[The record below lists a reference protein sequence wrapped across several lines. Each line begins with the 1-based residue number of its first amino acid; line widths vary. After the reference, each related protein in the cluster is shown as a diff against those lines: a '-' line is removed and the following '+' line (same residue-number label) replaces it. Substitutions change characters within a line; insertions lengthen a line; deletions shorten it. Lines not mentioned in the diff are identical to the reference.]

1 MGSGQTAR
9 FDRPYSNT
17 IFTSGQGGIIMAV
30 TQQILLTAPPAD
42 CQRAMAYG
50 VPVAH
55 MAYRVGPGGRL
66 YRSNLPLT
74 LRGGLMALDAAGF
87 EGRGDPGQ
95 LCREILRECGVRK
108 FDGILCD
115 FDGPAVPFLEQTVRQ
130 LGQATHQRG
139 WPLYVT
145 EEYGGA
151 SEFSRVL
158 LPTAISGGT
167 LEERLRTALNRYGS
181 GRVTLAAQ
189 RAAEDY
195 TLPSAVGQG
204 RPLTRAE
211 LADRVTRF
219 SPAVYF
225 DHGLCA
231 HHFTYMDQGVA
242 HFVLFDDSDSL
253 LRKLSLARDLGIER
267 AVFAFPEVEDILPQ
281 LLGR

>member
-1 MGSGQTAR
+1 
-9 FDRPYSNT
+9 
-17 IFTSGQGGIIMAV
+17 MAV

-55 MAYRVGPGGRL
+55 MAYRVGRGGHL
-66 YRSNLPLT
+66 YRANLPLPV
-74 LRGGLMALDAAGF
+74 RGGLLALDASGF
-87 EGRGDPGQ
+87 DGRGDPSQ
-95 LCREILRECGVRK
+95 LCREILRECGMRK

-115 FDGPAVPFLEQTVRQ
+115 FDGLSLPFLEQAIRQ
-130 LGQATHQRG
+130 LGQAAHQRG

-145 EEYGGA
+145 ENYGDTT
-151 SEFSRVL
+151 ELCRVL

-167 LEERLRTALNRYGS
+167 LEQRIRTALNRYGS
-181 GRVTLAAQ
+181 GRVALAAQ

-195 TLPSAVGQG
+195 TLPSAAGQG
-204 RPLTRAE
+204 QPLTRAE

-242 HFVLFDDSDSL
+242 HFVLFDDSGSL
-253 LRKLSLARDLGIER
+253 LRKLSLARELGIDR